1 MAERSKIALAPLPPI
16 RDRPPPGRIARFA
29 AFFAF
34 GPPDVINA
42 KRARSLGNVTGEG
55 IVAAV
60 LDSGCRASHRAFA
73 TSSQDA
79 SSRVLPGR
87 NFTHDPVDSDVDDTS
102 GHGTAVSALIAAQAI
117 APVVAPG
124 ARILPLKV
132 NVGPDNGDLTPVHD
146 ALSWLLGE
154 GSAQGVSVICLAI
167 GDDANYRSFAA
178 VPDDGG
184 GIRQE
189 IADQIKALRAL
200 GIPTVTAAGNGYCK
214 DGRCIGVGMCFPAI
228 MPECISVGATF
239 GGSMPETIF
248 PQYGGAQI
256 TASSPGQ
263 LTPFSQR
270 LPQGGDGNHFTR
282 LFGPGAPV
290 HSAGISDD
298 SAATEDIYGT
308 SLAVPLV
315 VGTVALMQEWHKKN
329 RGRLPSCDELQQWLG
344 DGGGN
349 ITDQN
354 EGRDNVD
361 HTGATFKLVDALGAM
376 QAMIGPPLTS

>member
-1 MAERSKIALAPLPPI
+1 MAERSNIALAPLPAI
-16 RDRPPPGRIARFA
+16 RDARFA

-42 KRARSLGNVTGEG
+42 KQARLLGNVTGDG
-55 IVAAV
+55 MVVAV

-73 TSSQDA
+73 TSSEDA
-79 SSRVLPGR
+79 SGRVLPGR
-87 NFTHDPVDSDVDDTS
+87 NFTGVGGDLDVDDTI
-102 GHGTAVSALIAAQAI
+102 GHGTAVSALIAARAL

-132 NVGPDNGDLTPVHD
+132 NAGPYHSDLTFVLD
-146 ALSWLLGE
+146 ALSWLLGDE
-154 GSAQGVSVICLAI
+154 GSAQGASVVCMAL
-167 GDDANYRSFAA
+167 GDDDNYRSLAA

-184 GIRQE
+184 RIRQQ
-189 IADQIKALRAL
+189 IADQIAALRAR

-214 DGRCIGVGMCFPAI
+214 DGRTVGVGMCFPAI

-239 GGSMPETIF
+239 GRSMPETIF
-248 PQYGGAQI
+248 PQYGGARI
-256 TASSPGQ
+256 VASSPGQ

-270 LPQGGDGNHFTR
+270 LPEGADGNHFTR

-290 HSAGISDD
+290 HSAGISSD
-298 SAATEDIYGT
+298 SAETEDIYGT

-315 VGTVALMQEWHKKN
+315 VGAVALMQEWHKKN
-329 RGRLPSCDELQQWLG
+329 RGRLPSCDELQRWLG
-344 DGGGN
+344 DGGAG
-349 ITDQN
+349 ITDKN

-361 HTGATFKLVDALGAM
+361 HTGATFKLVDAFGAM
-376 QAMIGPPLTS
+376 QAMIGPPLAS